1 MKIFILST
9 LFFSSTVNAQSVS
22 FKEIRLKPNSKFY
35 TAENAT
41 IAYPIVVTKN
51 KEIDKLINDKIK
63 NKMLDNDVDLEKI
76 SMKKALRERINN
88 GLINMSYVVTF
99 KKHNILSLNIF
110 TEGCGAYCSS
120 GNTYFNFDL
129 KTGKTLH
136 ITDLISE
143 NHLDSLR
150 VVILNDKQKFL
161 NQYKSEFKQNTIKE
175 ESDSVAFSWAMEEVD
190 RNCIKNIQ
198 VENFSLSESYLQII
212 DPCEFPHA
220 IRALEP
226 TIELKYTYK
235 SLSLFLKPRFQI
247 LFSN

>member
-9 LFFSSTVNAQSVS
+9 LFFSTTVYAQGVS

-35 TAENAT
+35 KTDKPT
-41 IAYPIVVTKN
+41 IIYPIVVTKN
-51 KEIDKLINDKIK
+51 KLIDKSINDKIRSEMIGDDSDLK
-63 NKMLDNDVDLEKI
+63 NV
-76 SMKKALRERINN
+76 STKKALLNQINE
-88 GLINMSYVVTF
+88 GLINMYYEATYI
-99 KKHNILSLNIF
+99 KNNILSFSIYA
-110 TEGCGAYCSS
+110 EGCGAHCSS
-120 GNTYFNFDL
+120 WNTYFNFDL
-129 KTGKTLH
+129 KTGKTLN

-143 NHLDSLR
+143 NHLDSFR
-150 VVILNDKQKFL
+150 VVVLNDKQKFL

-175 ESDSVAFSWAMEEVD
+175 ESDSVAFAGAMEEVD
-190 RNCIKNIQ
+190 ANCIKSVQ

-226 TIELKYTYK
+226 TFELKYTYK
-235 SLSLFLKPRFQI
+235 SLSMFLKPRFQI